1 MSEEGTA
8 TLRRSTNRGCKFS
21 CGLMLVLATLHGCAK
36 SGDAE
41 SQGNS
46 SPLDTSYMIGDQVVT
61 LVDGQAQAPAAP
73 GSSTTIT
80 TGVWGVPEIADL
92 NGDGREDAALVLI
105 HDSGGSGTFYYV
117 VAAISDDDGY
127 RGTPGVFLGDRI
139 EPRSI
144 AVVDDRI
151 IVKFLERAPG
161 DALAESPSVPTE
173 QLAIYDVETGQLAQ
187 VARNFEGEADPA
199 RMTLQMK
206 TWNWVKTVYN
216 DDTVHT
222 PLEPDVFGLTFDDE
236 GNLHVTTDCNTMNG
250 RYLVDE
256 HRIQFE
262 QMTSTRMFCEG
273 SQEQEFAKMLDSVS
287 SYLFT
292 DRGQLVL
299 EIRYDSGSMIF
310 R

>member
-1 MSEEGTA
+1 
-8 TLRRSTNRGCKFS
+8 
-21 CGLMLVLATLHGCAK
+21 MLVLATLHGCAK
-36 SGDAE
+36 SGDVE

-46 SPLDTSYMIGDQVVT
+46 SPLDTSYLIGDQVVT
-61 LVDGQAQAPAAP
+61 LVDGHAQVPAAP

-80 TGVWGVPEIADL
+80 TGVWGTPEIADL

-117 VAAISDDDGY
+117 VAAIRDDDGY

-139 EPRSI
+139 EPRGI
-144 AVVDDRI
+144 AVVDNRI
-151 IVKFLERAPG
+151 TVEFLERAPG
-161 DALAESPSVPTE
+161 DAFAASPSVPAE
-173 QLAIYDVETGQLAQ
+173 QLAIYDAETGQLAQ

-206 TWNWVKTVYN
+206 TWYWVKTAYN

-222 PLEPDVFGLTFDDE
+222 PIEPDVFSLTFDEE

-262 QMTSTRMFCEG
+262 QMASTRMFCEG
-273 SQEQEFAKMLDSVS
+273 SQEQEFAKMLESVS

-299 EIRYDSGSMIF
+299 EVRYDSGSMIF

>member
-1 MSEEGTA
+1 
-8 TLRRSTNRGCKFS
+8 
-21 CGLMLVLATLHGCAK
+21 MLVLATLHGCAK
-36 SGDAE
+36 SGDVE

-46 SPLDTSYMIGDQVVT
+46 SPLDTSYLIGDQVVT
-61 LVDGQAQAPAAP
+61 LVDGHAQVPAAP

-80 TGVWGVPEIADL
+80 TGVWGTPEIADL

-117 VAAISDDDGY
+117 VAAIRDDDGY

-139 EPRSI
+139 EPRGI
-144 AVVDDRI
+144 AVVDNRI
-151 IVKFLERAPG
+151 TVEFLERAPG
-161 DALAESPSVPTE
+161 DAFAASPSVPAE
-173 QLAIYDVETGQLAQ
+173 QLAIYDAETGQLAQ

-206 TWNWVKTVYN
+206 TWYWVKTAYN
-216 DDTVHT
+216 DDKVHT
-222 PLEPDVFGLTFDDE
+222 PIEPDVFSLTFDEE

-262 QMTSTRMFCEG
+262 QMASTRMFCEG
-273 SQEQEFAKMLDSVS
+273 SQEQEFAKMLESVS

-299 EIRYDSGSMIF
+299 EVRYDSGSMIF